1 MSDKRVNEMAH
12 FSIAHVLRLRDGT
25 FAVRSLDYPACEG
38 HDLNS
43 WAARDQ
49 FRAALSEQ
57 VGQMI
62 QDGAVPPLYLSLEE
76 AKEDLSLHCKV
87 QIEAPDRLPKTYDY
101 AVIVE
106 VDLAAEDAE
115 RFAAIRI
122 GELLPETGI

>member
-1 MSDKRVNEMAH
+1 MAH
-12 FSIAHVLRLRDGT
+12 FSIAHILRLRDGT
-25 FAVRSLDYPACEG
+25 FAVRSPAYPACEG
-38 HDLNS
+38 HDLDA
-43 WAARDQ
+43 WAAREQ

-57 VGQMI
+57 VRQMI
-62 QDGAVPPLYLSLEE
+62 QDGEAPPLYLSMEE
-76 AKEDLSLHCKV
+76 AGEDLSVHCKM

-122 GELLPETGI
+122 GELLPETRM